1 MTLLVKHNAGTEAR
15 DEEDQTILH
24 IATYFIN
31 VEVARLIIKYNADIE
46 TWDEDERASHD
57 TATYYHS
64 RENVRLSLEHKS
76 DTAARSL
83 DN

>member
-31 VEVARLIIKYNADIE
+31 VEVARLLIKYNADIE
-46 TWDEDERASHD
+46 T
-57 TATYYHS
+57 
-64 RENVRLSLEHKS
+64 
-76 DTAARSL
+76 
-83 DN
+83 